1 MYKQNHCLTS
11 LSRERERGIK
21 GGRLTKSAERERDF
35 AGDIHLVPEK
45 EKESRVCRSYYAF
58 AGVVAGG
65 GELGRRE
72 QRRPVVVLGPERSY
86 CWQNRRLRWLQTAE
100 ETFGGRVLAVF
111 GLQTMTKFSFGHF
124 YVCPKLSRRV
134 GHVSC
139 PTWIREAGR
148 SVGAFKLATVRYT
161 CSCLCGLATVSSQTI
176 LKESLSTNTTY
187 ELISI

>member
-100 ETFGGRVLAVF
+100 ETFGADFLTLRLNKIFSICKTTHFLERNNAFHPAVSRWPCPGGVRTSNHDKIQFWSLLRVSETVQA
-111 GLQTMTKFSFGHF
+111 
-124 YVCPKLSRRV
+124 CRARV
-134 GHVSC
+134 VSDMD
-139 PTWIREAGR
+139 T
-148 SVGAFKLATVRYT
+148 
-161 CSCLCGLATVSSQTI
+161 
-176 LKESLSTNTTY
+176 
-187 ELISI
+187 